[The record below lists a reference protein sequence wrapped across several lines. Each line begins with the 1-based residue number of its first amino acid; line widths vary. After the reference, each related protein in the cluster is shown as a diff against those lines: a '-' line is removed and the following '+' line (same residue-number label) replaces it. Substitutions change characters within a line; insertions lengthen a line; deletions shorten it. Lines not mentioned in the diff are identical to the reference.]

1 MSVCRHFKISVLAA
15 TFAAIP
21 AVAFGLP
28 SPSILLIPDEFAAVQ
43 DTQQNEAAEG
53 IAAVDYCYTGSIS
66 DPTTGEIIDL
76 YVLCEGDGVEENL
89 DLA

>member
-1 MSVCRHFKISVLAA
+1 MKHVRLAIFQISVLAA

-43 DTQQNEAAEG
+43 DTQQSEAAEG
-53 IAAVDYCYTGSIS
+53 LNMVAVS
-66 DPTTGEIIDL
+66 DPATGETIDL
-76 YVLCEGDGVEENL
+76 YVLCEGNGVEENL
-89 DLA
+89 VFA